1 MRMLNS
7 VFNKENLVKIR
18 CINVGDDD
26 SPAVY
31 DDIMD
36 NILKMQMMMMRRWLL
51 EQWWRR
57 VETSTVKC
65 VLLPCSTGSC
75 LPWSPMVSTPATA
88 DMITA
93 STSSWEVSTEQT
105 PVSEFISHRDIT
117 HREKFSVLLSSYSVA
132 AASVKSYIIRLL
144 RRNNLNFSER

>member
-1 MRMLNS
+1 MRMLDS

-75 LPWSPMVSTPATA
+75 LPWSPLLPPLTWSQPPPVHEKCPQSRHQ
-88 DMITA
+88 
-93 STSSWEVSTEQT
+93 SVKSWSSHQRYV
-105 PVSEFISHRDIT
+105 T
-117 HREKFSVLLSSYSVA
+117 HREKFSVILSSYSVA
-132 AASVKSYIIRLL
+132 AASAKSYIIRLL
-144 RRNNLNFSER
+144 RRNNLNISER